1 MNYLEYDFCEFQFGI
16 YYKYL
21 KGIKGDYYQPDDD
34 DNIEIDKIV
43 INKYKFDNEE
53 MSHPFETDVNI
64 YNILSDSIIND
75 IMLVINEDV
84 IKNQY
89 YL

>member
-1 MNYLEYDFCEFQFGI
+1 
-16 YYKYL
+16 
-21 KGIKGDYYQPDDD
+21 
-34 DNIEIDKIV
+34 
-43 INKYKFDNEE
+43 

>member
-34 DNIEIDKIV
+34 DNIEIDKI
-43 INKYKFDNEE
+43 
-53 MSHPFETDVNI
+53 
-64 YNILSDSIIND
+64 IND